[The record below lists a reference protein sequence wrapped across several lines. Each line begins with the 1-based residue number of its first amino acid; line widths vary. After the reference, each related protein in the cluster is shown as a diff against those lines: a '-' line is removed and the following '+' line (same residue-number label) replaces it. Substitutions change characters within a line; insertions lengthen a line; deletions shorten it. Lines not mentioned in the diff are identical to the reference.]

1 MDMTFLCAA
10 LALMLIII
18 VRDILRKK
26 YNIDMD
32 KIDVTKLKQFGKG
45 EKMTPSPNAKHVI
58 QKSTGNKSV
67 ILVDAGA
74 NKATVMATLRQI
86 TGIDYNSA
94 KNLVES
100 IPAVVMSNVSE
111 KEADMNKKALEY
123 VGATVEIK

>member
-10 LALMLIII
+10 FALMLIII
-18 VRDILRKK
+18 VREILRNK

-32 KIDVTKLKQFGKG
+32 KIDVSKLKLFVKRGK
-45 EKMTPSPNAKHVI
+45 MAPSPNAKHVI
-58 QKSTGNKSV
+58 RKSTGNKSV

-94 KNLVES
+94 KNIIES
-100 IPAVVMSNVSE
+100 IPSVVMSNVSE